1 VVYFCSALDN
11 LPGWQAVYEELRDQN
26 FEIITVA
33 QDMLGE
39 AATAEWHDQSALTYT
54 TLIDTQHRVTSL
66 YNLFNVPTGI
76 LVDEEGRVR
85 RIDDGAYS
93 GGRPLGSETIGAHD
107 YSPVVRDW
115 VLRGEESPL
124 LWSRE
129 EMVDRIRRRTPDE
142 ARAEPTFKLGMYFY
156 DSGDETLARRY
167 WEQAQ
172 ALSPAAWNFHRQDW
186 NLTEGLAGP
195 KWHEKMGAL
204 GRPFYDP
211 LDLPTEPGR

>member
-1 VVYFCSALDN
+1 
-11 LPGWQAVYEELRDQN
+11 
-26 FEIITVA
+26 
-33 QDMLGE
+33 MLGE
-39 AATAEWHDQSALTYT
+39 AVTAEWHDQAELTYT
-54 TLIDTQHRVTSL
+54 TLIDTRHRVTSL

-93 GGRPLGSETIGAHD
+93 GGGPLSGGTIGAND

-115 VLRGEESPL
+115 VTNGDDSAL
-124 LWSRE
+124 LWSQD

-142 ARAEPTFKLGMYFY
+142 ALAEPTFKLGLYFY
-156 DSGDETLARRY
+156 ESGDEALARGY

-172 ALSPAAWNFHRQDW
+172 ALSPGAWNFHRQDW

-195 KWHEKMGAL
+195 KLREKMGAID
-204 GRPFYDP
+204 GTFYEP
-211 LDLPTEPGR
+211 LDLPAEPQP